1 MSNPNAKNIAVKGYM
16 AVDNFVDTTAVL
28 TSVGMSMSTAICLG
42 LKHVTSAIRQ
52 LEPAHRTR
60 RKGRAHMPKTG
71 LKVPLRLPRSV
82 PGRRG
87 APTPHT
93 RV

>member
-1 MSNPNAKNIAVKGYM
+1 MSNPNAKSIPVKGYM
-16 AVDNFVDTTAVL
+16 SVDSFLDATTVL
-28 TSVGMSMSTAICLG
+28 GSVGMSMSTAICLG
-42 LKHVTSAIRQ
+42 LKHVTSAIRE

-60 RKGRAHMPKTG
+60 WKGLPHMPKTG
-71 LKVPLRLPRSV
+71 LRVPLRLPRSM

>member
-1 MSNPNAKNIAVKGYM
+1 MSNPNAKTIAAKGYM
-16 AVDNFVDTTAVL
+16 TADSFLETTTVL
-28 TSVGMSMSTAICLG
+28 NSVGMSMSTAICLG

-60 RKGRAHMPKTG
+60 RQGGSHMPKTG
-71 LKVPLRLPRSV
+71 LRVPLRLPRST